1 MIRNY
6 LRLAWRV
13 MVRQKAYTAI
23 NIFGLSI
30 GIASSLLITI
40 YVLDELSYD
49 RFHADADRIYRVN
62 FEGLMQG
69 NEFNSAITCAPLAEG
84 IRNEIPEASET
95 LHFGLWQTIPI
106 KYGDKKLTE
115 RRMLVADSNFFQFFT
130 FPLISGNPATVL
142 RGADKVVIT
151 ESAAKRYFGNEN
163 PIGKVL
169 LRGNEKKAT
178 EVTGVAQDPPHNSH
192 LDFDMVLSGDSWPD
206 MKNPFW
212 TSNNFHTYFKVHP
225 YASTTS
231 IRTKL
236 NSFIKKYIGP
246 EIEQYIGVTLE
257 QFEQQGNHVGYA
269 VVPMLDIHL
278 YSQVDEEIKP
288 GGNIQYLYIFGAIA
302 LFIIIIACINFMN
315 LSTARSSN
323 RAKEVGVRK
332 TIGAL
337 KSKLIGQFLAESMI
351 YSFISTFLALAFVSI
366 VINPFNLLTGKELSF
381 GMFAD
386 ARILGVLLSL
396 TLLVGLLAGSYPAFY
411 LTSFRPVEVLKGK
424 IRAGFKNTG
433 LRNGLVVVQFF
444 ISIALIMGTLIVNK
458 QLHFMQEKNLG
469 FEKENVVNLLHTMEL
484 GSSARAFKQEVM
496 RYPEFKG
503 ASFANRLPPN
513 ITWSSVFRRVGTD
526 KDYLLHKYYVDYDH
540 LETMG
545 YTIVQGRFFSRD
557 FPSDSN
563 AVLVNEAALKMMG
576 LEKIENEKLGYYD
589 DPNKTT
595 ELNIIGVVKDFNY
608 ESLHNNVKPIAIM
621 PGSEPNFEMAIRLTP
636 GETQKKVELLQDIW
650 NKYAPN
656 TAFEYSFLDQNFDA
670 LFRAEQRMSRVV
682 FIFTVLA
689 ILIACLGLFGLATFT
704 AEQRSKEISIRKVM
718 GASVSQ
724 VVVLLSRDFTRLV
737 LLAFIMAAPLS
748 WYFLQEWLRSFAF
761 HIDVDITL
769 IILSGVVAVV
779 LAWVTVSFQSVKSA
793 LANPAKFLRND

>member
-6 LRLAWRV
+6 LRLVWRL

-40 YVLDELSYD
+40 YILDELSYD
-49 RFHADADRIYRVN
+49 RFHADAAHIYRVN

-69 NEFNSAITCAPLAEG
+69 NEFNSAITCAPLVEA
-84 IRNEIPEASET
+84 IRHEIPEASET

-106 KYGDKKLTE
+106 KYGGKKMTE

-130 FPLISGNPATVL
+130 FPLVSGDPATAL
-142 RGADKVVIT
+142 QGPDKVVIT
-151 ESAAKRYFGNEN
+151 ESAAKRYFGNED

-192 LDFDMVLSGDSWPD
+192 IDFDMVLSGDSWPD

-212 TSNNFHTYFKVHP
+212 TNNNFHTYFKVHLN
-225 YASTTS
+225 ASTAS
-231 IRTKL
+231 INTKL
-236 NSFIKKYIGP
+236 NSFIKKYVGP
-246 EIEQYIGVTLE
+246 EVEQYLGMSLE
-257 QFEQQGNHVGYA
+257 QFEQQGNHLGFSA
-269 VVPMLDIHL
+269 VPILDIHL

-288 GGNIQYLYIFGAIA
+288 VGNIQYLYIFSAIA

-332 TIGAL
+332 TVGAL
-337 KSKLIGQFLAESMI
+337 KSKLIGQFLAESMV
-351 YSFISTFLALAFVSI
+351 YSFLSTFLALAFVSI
-366 VINPFNLLTGKELSF
+366 AINPFNLLTGKELSF
-381 GMFAD
+381 GIFSD
-386 ARILGVLLSL
+386 VRILGVLLSL
-396 TLLVGLLAGSYPAFY
+396 TLAVGLLAGSYPAFY
-411 LTSFRPVEVLKGK
+411 LTSFRPAEVLKGK
-424 IRAGFKNTG
+424 IRAGFKNAG

-469 FEKENVVNLLHTMEL
+469 FEKENVINLLHTMEL
-484 GSSARAFKQEVM
+484 GSSASAFKQEVL
-496 RYPEFKG
+496 RHPEFKG

-513 ITWSSVFRRVGTD
+513 ITWSSVFRKSGTD
-526 KDYLLHKYYVDYDH
+526 KDYLLNQYYVDYDH

-557 FPSDSN
+557 FPSDST
-563 AVLVNEAALKMMG
+563 AVLINESALKMMG
-576 LEKIENEKLGYYD
+576 LEKIENEKLGYYH
-589 DPNKTT
+589 DPDKMT
-595 ELNIIGVVKDFNY
+595 ELHIIGVVKDFNY
-608 ESLHNNVKPIAIM
+608 ESLRNNVKPIAIM
-621 PGSEPNFEMAIRLTP
+621 SGSEPNFEMAIRLTP
-636 GETQKKVELLQDIW
+636 GETQKKVTLLQDIW

-656 TAFEYSFLDQNFDA
+656 APFEYSFLDQNFDA
-670 LFRAEQRMSRVV
+670 LFRAEQRMSRVI

-724 VVVLLSRDFTRLV
+724 VVILLSRDFTQLV
-737 LLAFIMAAPLS
+737 LLAFIVAAPLS
-748 WYFLQEWLRSFAF
+748 WYLLEEWLSSFAF
-761 HIDVDITL
+761 HIDVDVTL
-769 IILSGVVAVV
+769 IIVSGVVAVA
-779 LAWVTVSFQSVKSA
+779 LAWLTVGFQSVKSA
-793 LANPAKFLRND
+793 LANPVKFLRNE